1 MKTHPS
7 IGVAQ
12 TCPVAGDVSA
22 NLEEHARLA
31 RAAAAE
37 GVQIV
42 VFPEL
47 SLTGYEI
54 GLAES
59 LAFAEDDARLSPL
72 LELAAAPSMILIVGA
87 PVRIGAALYSGA
99 FILSPARTIELYT
112 KRHLGAFS
120 ASASCDGTVPPPE
133 ATVFVPGD
141 RDPLL
146 RVGGSTAAVAV
157 CADIGRASHPRR
169 AAERGA
175 SLYLASMFVIPSDFA
190 GEMAKLERYAAVH
203 SMMVAFA
210 NFGGPSGGLA
220 SAGRSAIWSDTG
232 TLLVRLEAT
241 GSGIGIVSATPDGPR
256 GRSVWL

>member
-1 MKTHPS
+1 MNAEPS
-7 IGVAQ
+7 IAVAQ
-12 TCPVAGDVSA
+12 TCPMAGDVSA

-31 RAAAAE
+31 RAAAAA
-37 GVQIV
+37 GAQVV

-59 LAFAEDDARLSPL
+59 LAFAEDDPRLSPL
-72 LELAAAPSMILIVGA
+72 RESAASHSMILIVGA
-87 PVRIGAALYSGA
+87 PVRIGSALHIGA
-99 FILSPARTIELYT
+99 FILLPDRTIELYT

-120 ASASCDGTVPPPE
+120 ESARCDGTVPPAE
-133 ATVFVPGD
+133 ATVFVAGE
-141 RDPLL
+141 RDPLV
-146 RVGGSTAAVAV
+146 RVGGSVAAVAV
-157 CADIGRASHPRR
+157 CADIGQSSHPRK

-175 SLYLASMFVIPSDFA
+175 SVYLASMFVIPSDFA
-190 GEMAKLERYAAVH
+190 GEMAKLERYAAEH

-232 TLLVRLEAT
+232 TLLVRLDAS
-241 GSGIGIVSATPDGPR
+241 GSGIGIVAATPNGPR